1 MAESPFKGLS
11 IKGHPV
17 SKEEFM
23 RIMLNVAR
31 TVRQKMPIKPKE
43 ILWTKDIM

>member
-23 RIMLNVAR
+23 SWYDDYVKRCSNR
-31 TVRQKMPIKPKE
+31 E
-43 ILWTKDIM
+43 TKNAHKTQSD

>member
-23 RIMLNVAR
+23 SWYDDYVKWFKN
-31 TVRQKMPIKPKE
+31 QC
-43 ILWTKDIM
+43 